1 MAIKIQNNT
10 VIDDSRAGNLLSL
23 TIAQNAG
30 SGASFLKI
38 PFYASA
44 DLRDAAITSPEV
56 GMVCVTAGQFLGYD
70 GTKWGSIVGGIE
82 EDALCFA
89 LIDLN

>member
-23 TIAQNAG
+23 TIGQNAG

-38 PFYASA
+38 PFYSSA
-44 DLRDAAITSPEV
+44 ALRDAAITSPEV

-70 GTKWGSIVGGIE
+70 GAKWGSIVGGIE
-82 EDALCFA
+82 EDALCLA